1 MLHRVN
7 VFFLE
12 DINSMPASFKKPR
25 VPQLTHSDWNE
36 LRAFQ
41 NLRRGVIEKWN
52 ELSQHGASDETFSES
67 PDDWLARTIYGYLG
81 KMVQSNAWRSLEK
94 HVERDRSL
102 EAGARSIRA
111 RPFKVGLIAFLGK
124 EITYGRNRRKEL
136 SDAMEYAY
144 IHRVPTKHFSG
155 FVKQAGQKRIA
166 AKLAGNHV
174 EPGFLPERNR
184 TCP

>member
-1 MLHRVN
+1 MSLV
-7 VFFLE
+7 VVLDLE
-12 DINSMPASFKKPR
+12 DIKSMSASFNKPS
-25 VPQLTHSDWNE
+25 VPQMTHSDWKE

-41 NLRRGVIEKWN
+41 KLRRGVIDQWV
-52 ELSQHGASDETFSES
+52 ELSQHGASDEAFSES
-67 PDDWLARTIYGYLG
+67 PDDWLARMIYGHLE
-81 KMVQSNAWRSLEK
+81 KIVQSDTWRSLEK
-94 HVERDRSL
+94 HVARDRSL

-111 RPFKVGLIAFLGK
+111 RPFKVGLIAFLGND
-124 EITYGRNRRKEL
+124 ITFGRNRRMEL

-144 IHRVPTKHFSG
+144 IHCVPTNHFNG

-174 EPGFLPERNR
+174 EPGFESVKFR